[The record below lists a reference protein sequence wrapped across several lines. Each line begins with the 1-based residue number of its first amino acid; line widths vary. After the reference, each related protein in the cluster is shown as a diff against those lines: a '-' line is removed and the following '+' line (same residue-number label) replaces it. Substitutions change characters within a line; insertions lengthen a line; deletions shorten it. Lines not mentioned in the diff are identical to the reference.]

1 MATATTG
8 TGGVS
13 DEGLLTVVKKW
24 PVSIRKVALSFQM
37 PALGTH
43 DDNGDGLYD
52 SLNRLAAGA
61 PGGVWSSEPKST
73 RLRS

>member
-13 DEGLLTVVKKW
+13 DEGFLCGGEKVVSQHQKKRGIF
-24 PVSIRKVALSFQM
+24 PDGRTRRK
-37 PALGTH
+37 TH

-52 SLNRLAAGA
+52 SLNRFAAGA
-61 PGGVWSSEPKST
+61 PGGV
-73 RLRS
+73 